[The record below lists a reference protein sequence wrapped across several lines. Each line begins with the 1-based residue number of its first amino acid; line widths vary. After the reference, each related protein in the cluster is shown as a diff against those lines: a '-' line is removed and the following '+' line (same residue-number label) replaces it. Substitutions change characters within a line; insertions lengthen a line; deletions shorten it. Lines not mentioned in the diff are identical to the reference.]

1 MKEQAITL
9 RPHEVRGILSG
20 DQTEL
25 RRVIKPQPKYFVGGT
40 VTPRAECDRLLLRW
54 TKGVPYKP
62 ARKKPTKNGQIWE
75 EDNGERF
82 EPIPCPYGQPDDRLW
97 VKETWG
103 VQGGRIVYRADGLR
117 GFKGGWK
124 PPLSMPRAASRIILT
139 ITDIRSEQSEGVSEW
154 VVTVKARISPPNA
167 AYTLKA
173 VGFPQPEPAIGQFWH
188 LGENLKWVQSHSLE
202 RPGYFNMPT
211 IGSQFAASFSPQE
224 IAEFMAFSP
233 ADEDI
238 LKAIPGVSVWYEA
251 EQKVFICAV
260 AGVLGE
266 TLLSR
271 NELLSEA
278 LAAAYALSCLSS

>member
-25 RRVIKPQPKYFVGGT
+25 RAVKPLAT
-40 VTPRAECDRLLLRW
+40 AC
-54 TKGVPYKP
+54 
-62 ARKKPTKNGQIWE
+62 
-75 EDNGERF
+75 
-82 EPIPCPYGQPDDRLW
+82 CPYGEVGDRLW

-103 VQGGRIVYRADGLR
+103 VQGSRIVYRADGLR
-117 GFKGGWK
+117 NFKGGWK

-139 ITDIRSEQSEGVSEW
+139 ITDIRSEQSEGISEW
-154 VVTVKARISPPNA
+154 VITVKVRIFPPNT

-173 VGFPQPEPAIGQFWH
+173 VGFPQPEPAIGQFWY

-202 RPGYFNMPT
+202 RPGDFNMPT

-238 LKAIPGVSVWYEA
+238 LKAIPGVSVRYEA
-251 EQKVFICAV
+251 EQKVFICGAV
-260 AGVLGE
+260 AGVLGD

-271 NELLSEA
+271 KESLSEA
-278 LAAAYALSCLSS
+278 CAAAYLNLHAPK